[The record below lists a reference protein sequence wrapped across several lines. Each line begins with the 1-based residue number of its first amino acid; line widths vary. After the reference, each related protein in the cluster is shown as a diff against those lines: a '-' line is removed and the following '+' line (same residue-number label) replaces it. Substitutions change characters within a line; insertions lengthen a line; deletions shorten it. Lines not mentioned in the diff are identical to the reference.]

1 MKAIKNSSII
11 ISLIKSCLPSLRLD
25 YLNLR
30 IYPKPYVLSKATTKL
45 NTKRKI
51 FFDIINLKPF

>member
-1 MKAIKNSSII
+1 MI